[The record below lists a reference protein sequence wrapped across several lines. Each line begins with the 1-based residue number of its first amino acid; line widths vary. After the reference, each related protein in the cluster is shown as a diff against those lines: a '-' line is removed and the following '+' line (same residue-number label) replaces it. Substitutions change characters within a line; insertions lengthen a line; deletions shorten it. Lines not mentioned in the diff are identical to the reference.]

1 MVIPCNQVRHRVRWR
16 PGKKQVRRH
25 HIQTRGV
32 LGVNLPYWKKY
43 LQHFWAFSAPD
54 SEPFRPFLGLFGP
67 FRLLQHFW
75 AFSAPDSESGALCLS
90 CAPATPLH
98 AMQDIFAIAIAI
110 FSNASCSA
118 VVSVCFFPKTKV
130 AVCEFVFS
138 ISVTWTCKVPWRKTE
153 QRIPFFENIQPV
165 GPPKKSLGP
174 A

>member
-54 SEPFRPFLGLFGP
+54 SE
-67 FRLLQHFW
+67 
-75 AFSAPDSESGALCLS
+75 SGALCLS

-110 FSNASCSA
+110 AISNASCSA